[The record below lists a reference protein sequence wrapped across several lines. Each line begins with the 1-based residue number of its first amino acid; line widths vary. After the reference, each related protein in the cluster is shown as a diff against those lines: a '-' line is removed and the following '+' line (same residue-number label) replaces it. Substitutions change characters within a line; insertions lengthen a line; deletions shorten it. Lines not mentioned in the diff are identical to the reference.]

1 MIPLALS
8 GVLCFSKVPFEG
20 VALHAWVAFS
30 YIFFGMSY
38 TGTSMPFGAMANVV
52 TLDPIERSKLSRA
65 RSIGGGLVGAVAL
78 GAVPVL
84 CFDKDNNILL
94 EYRHDY
100 GFYCSSD
107 SIYDCSIPTY
117 SKTCGKMW

>member
-1 MIPLALS
+1 MVIRELLLINIIISSALRGIICSALSSALS

-20 VALHAWVAFS
+20 VALHAWVAFA

-52 TLDPIERSKLSRA
+52 SLDPIDRSKLSRA

-84 CFDKDNNILL
+84 CFDKDNNILPQ
-94 EYRHDY
+94 
-100 GFYCSSD
+100 F
-107 SIYDCSIPTY
+107 T
-117 SKTCGKMW
+117 T